1 MPIQIS
7 APARRPRQEKE
18 LQMSAYAHALPRI
31 GFKRPKFDRDRAIG
45 ITRDW
50 WVECKAIMRAACP
63 LIMVPS
69 PIRELLPAA

>member
-1 MPIQIS
+1 
-7 APARRPRQEKE
+7 
-18 LQMSAYAHALPRI
+18 MSAYAHAMPRV
-31 GFKRPKFDRDRAIG
+31 GFKRPKFDRDRVIE

-69 PIRELLPAA
+69 PVRELLPAV